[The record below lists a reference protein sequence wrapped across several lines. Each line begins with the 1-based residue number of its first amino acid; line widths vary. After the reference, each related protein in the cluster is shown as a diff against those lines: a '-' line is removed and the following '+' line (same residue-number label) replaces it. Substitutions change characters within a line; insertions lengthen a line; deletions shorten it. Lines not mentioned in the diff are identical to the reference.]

1 MITDVVLTGGAS
13 KMPMLAKMLE
23 NFFQGKEIKK
33 PENYHELS
41 AMGAALE
48 AGIVMGIV
56 KQDFLNLLQIDAV
69 SQSLGVEVGD
79 G

>member
-1 MITDVVLTGGAS
+1 MIQRCIPPLAHAIARANIKPDQITDVVLTGGAS
-13 KMPMLAKMLE
+13 KMPMLSYMLE

-56 KQDFLNLLQIDAV
+56 K
-69 SQSLGVEVGD
+69 
-79 G
+79 